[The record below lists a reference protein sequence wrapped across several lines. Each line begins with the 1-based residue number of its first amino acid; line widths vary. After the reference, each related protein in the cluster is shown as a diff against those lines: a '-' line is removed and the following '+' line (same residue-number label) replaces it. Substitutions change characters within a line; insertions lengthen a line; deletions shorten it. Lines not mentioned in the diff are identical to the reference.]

1 MQSPV
6 KRMEALVCTKAG
18 SNHIDIN
25 KANLFL
31 DSTIKKCVLK
41 IGFHLI
47 KKSVSCLNPSLG
59 KYPKFSSARLLL
71 FVFGLH
77 LYMQIDK
84 ELT

>member
-25 KANLFL
+25 LFL

-47 KKSVSCLNPSLG
+47 KKISQLFKSFFGKIPNILQCQIAAFCLWTSLV
-59 KYPKFSSARLLL
+59 YAN
-71 FVFGLH
+71 
-77 LYMQIDK
+77 
-84 ELT
+84 

>member
-18 SNHIDIN
+18 SNHIDI
-25 KANLFL
+25 NLFL

-59 KYPKFSSARLLL
+59 KYQKFSSARLLL

>member
-41 IGFHLI
+41 
-47 KKSVSCLNPSLG
+47 
-59 KYPKFSSARLLL
+59 
-71 FVFGLH
+71 
-77 LYMQIDK
+77 
-84 ELT
+84 

>member
-47 KKSVSCLNPSLG
+47 KKISQLFKSFFGKIPKILQCQIAAFCLWTSLV
-59 KYPKFSSARLLL
+59 YAN
-71 FVFGLH
+71 
-77 LYMQIDK
+77 
-84 ELT
+84 

>member
-25 KANLFL
+25 LFL

-47 KKSVSCLNPSLG
+47 KKISQLFKSFFGKIPKILQCQIAAFCLWTSLV
-59 KYPKFSSARLLL
+59 YAN
-71 FVFGLH
+71 
-77 LYMQIDK
+77 
-84 ELT
+84 